1 MNAEKYLFNVSPTK
15 IKLGLSRTRQ
25 LLKACGNP
33 EKKLYTIQLVGTNG
47 KGSTAAMLANILG
60 EKYKVGLFTSPHL
73 VDYKERIR
81 INFKKI
87 KNKEVKYF
95 LEKYEKDI
103 QTIQP
108 SFFEIM
114 TTMSVWYFYKNKV
127 DVAILE
133 TGLGGRLDS
142 VTCCD
147 NQILGYTNI
156 DFDHQHILGDSIKK
170 IANEKAFAMTN
181 SNQKI
186 FSVPQQQSVK
196 KLLENRAIRLNIKIN
211 ITKQSPNKQKLKGEH
226 QLINAALA
234 ETIAK
239 NLMCF
244 KYNKITREDIKTG
257 LQRTVWPG
265 RFQIIKKKP
274 TVIYDVAHNQAGI
287 RCFIKTT
294 KNYLKDKTYQTKI
307 LICGFE
313 KSKKFGRSLIQ
324 LSKLF
329 DNIICTETGT
339 RQSMECEKLANYFNN
354 NQVSYNSNINQV
366 FNLVIKQ
373 NKNTLVCIIGSHY
386 FGPYISKFY
395 NKSFAKI

>member
-1 MNAEKYLFNVSPTK
+1 
-15 IKLGLSRTRQ
+15 
-25 LLKACGNP
+25 
-33 EKKLYTIQLVGTNG
+33 
-47 KGSTAAMLANILG
+47 
-60 EKYKVGLFTSPHL
+60 
-73 VDYKERIR
+73 
-81 INFKKI
+81 
-87 KNKEVKYF
+87 
-95 LEKYEKDI
+95 
-103 QTIQP
+103 
-108 SFFEIM
+108 
-114 TTMSVWYFYKNKV
+114 V

-156 DFDHQHILGDSIKK
+156 DFDHQHILGASIKK
-170 IANEKAFAMTN
+170 IANEKAFAMIN
-181 SNQKI
+181 SNQTI
-186 FSVPQQQSVK
+186 FSVPQQQPVE
-196 KLLENRAIRLNIKIN
+196 KLLENRAIKLNIKIN
-211 ITKQSPNKQKLKGEH
+211 ITKQSQNKQKLRGEH

-239 NLMCF
+239 NLMCY

-257 LQRTVWPG
+257 LQKTVSPG

-287 RCFIKTT
+287 KCFIKTT
-294 KNYLKDKTYQTKI
+294 RNYLKDKTYKTKI

-313 KSKKFGRSLIQ
+313 KSKKIESSLIE
-324 LSKLF
+324 LNKLF

-339 RQSMECEKLANYFNN
+339 RQSMECVKLANYFNN
-354 NQVSYNSNINQV
+354 NKVSYNSNINQV
-366 FNLVIKQ
+366 FNMIIKH

-386 FGPYISKFY
+386 FGPHISKFY

>member
-47 KGSTAAMLANILG
+47 KGSTAAMLAHILG

-87 KNKEVKYF
+87 KNKEVKCF
-95 LEKYEKDI
+95 LEKYQKDI

-114 TTMSVWYFYKNKV
+114 TTMSVWYFYKSKV

-156 DFDHQHILGDSIKK
+156 DFDHQHILGASIKK
-170 IANEKAFAMTN
+170 IANEKAFAMIN
-181 SNQKI
+181 SNQTI
-186 FSVPQQQSVK
+186 FSVPQQQPVE
-196 KLLENRAIRLNIKIN
+196 KLLENRAIKLNIKIN
-211 ITKQSPNKQKLKGEH
+211 ITKQSQNKQKLRGEH

-239 NLMCF
+239 NLMCY

-257 LQRTVWPG
+257 LQKTVWPG

-287 RCFIKTT
+287 KCFIKTT
-294 KNYLKDKTYQTKI
+294 RNYLKDKTYKTKI

-313 KSKKFGRSLIQ
+313 KSKKIESSLIE
-324 LSKLF
+324 LNKLF

-339 RQSMECEKLANYFNN
+339 RQSMECVKLANYFNN
-354 NQVSYNSNINQV
+354 NKVSYNSNINQV
-366 FNLVIKQ
+366 FNMIIKH

-386 FGPYISKFY
+386 FGPHISKFY